1 MSALRPDDPE
11 NLLAQSNWLRRLARG
26 LVRDEDAAEDLA
38 QDTWV
43 AALRAKPAELQAWM
57 TVVARNFARRGKRD
71 AGLRAAHEPHGA
83 REERVEGPDEIAAR
97 VELQRKLAEALLA
110 LEEPFRSALVLR
122 YLDGLSSIEVAERLD
137 CSHDAARQ
145 RISRGLAKL
154 REKLDRED
162 ERGRAGWMSALVP
175 LVHAPKTTIT
185 GGLLL
190 MGTKTKLVAA
200 LAVAA
205 LGLWIWKGPLAPSA
219 LEPEAHSAAPLAP
232 ASEPKPETA
241 PVAELDSSHTD
252 TRAAVEIPTAASR
265 AANPAPENVLRGI
278 VLDPRDR
285 PVEGALVRATSSLS
299 YDYQMLDL
307 VVAARTEEAGRT
319 QSAADGRFELTLDPA
334 RFYQL
339 SVEKPGFAAAT
350 LGRRRTGET
359 VTVHLPFSTA
369 IEGHVT
375 QGEQHLPVA
384 NAHMRAFPN
393 GNVTLDGAMFEQ
405 TATTDAR
412 GFYRLDSVP
421 PGPLF
426 LEASAQGL
434 PTSNWFELQAES
446 GKTLTQDVNLAAQA
460 WFRGHVLD
468 AQTRAP
474 IEGAELGTIWVLEH
488 TARSDATGAF
498 TLPLDGGS
506 DGQIYVRAA
515 GYGFQ
520 NFPQAADAEQKGA
533 DGLELLMQPA
543 RKASGRVVDEQARP
557 IAGAYVAAC
566 GTDFGAVQRHDW
578 VGATTDAEGRYTIA
592 DLRPDLA
599 HSLFVR
605 AQGFGSC
612 VYEFPASEKTQTQ
625 IQLDDVVLRPA
636 GSISGF
642 VVDENDKPIP
652 DLRLSLRGANADR
665 GRWDKRGGAFLDTYV
680 AEREGRSDDRGAF
693 TFDELAAGEYEVVL
707 RRDSHQV
714 TANHAVSL
722 QSGERRGGIK
732 LTVPTGLTLEG
743 RVRDHEGNS
752 VVGVYVSI
760 EPTAPGLSDCDV
772 RSDKDGRF
780 AAHGI
785 VPGRYRIQLWPRPN
799 DTDPP
804 AEKFFVHTVFED
816 QRADGHAL
824 ELVIEDGVW
833 LKGVVVEADGTPAA
847 GVLVSA
853 HEEHSEFGQSGL
865 TDAQGRFRLG
875 VEHDKPLLVEAKRTT
890 GQAGLGR
897 SLPSDDDPSHWGRVP
912 QAVGGGP
919 EVRVVMPAK

>member
-1 MSALRPDDPE
+1 MLRWP
-11 NLLAQSNWLRRLARG
+11 RRPG
-26 LVRDEDAAEDLA
+26 
-38 QDTWV
+38 
-43 AALRAKPAELQAWM
+43 
-57 TVVARNFARRGKRD
+57 
-71 AGLRAAHEPHGA
+71 
-83 REERVEGPDEIAAR
+83 
-97 VELQRKLAEALLA
+97 
-110 LEEPFRSALVLR
+110 
-122 YLDGLSSIEVAERLD
+122 SIQVAERLSI
-137 CSHDAARQ
+137 SHDAARQ
-145 RISRGLAKL
+145 RLSRGVAKL
-154 REKLDRED
+154 RERLDREH
-162 ERGRAGWMSALVP
+162 EGGRAGWMAALVP
-175 LVHAPKTTIT
+175 FTHVPHASIT

-190 MGTKTKLVAA
+190 MGTKTKIAA
-200 LAVAA
+200 LLAVAA
-205 LGLWIWKGPLAPSA
+205 LGLWIWKGPLAPE
-219 LEPEAHSAAPLAP
+219 LPEPDVHSAAPSPLAP
-232 ASEPKPETA
+232 EPAHEAQSAPALDTAHSESR
-241 PVAELDSSHTD
+241 V
-252 TRAAVEIPTAASR
+252 AVEIPTPESR

-285 PVEGALVRATSSLS
+285 PVAGAQIVAASSLS

-307 VVAARTEEAGRT
+307 VVAARTEVAGHA
-319 QSAADGRFELTLDPA
+319 QSSADGRFELTLDPA
-334 RFYQL
+334 RFYQIA
-339 SVEKPGFAAAT
+339 VEKPGFAAAT

-359 VTVHLPFSTA
+359 VTVHLPFGAA

-384 NAHMRAFPN
+384 NAHVRAFPN
-393 GNVTLDGAMFEQ
+393 GNVTLDGARFEQ
-405 TATTDAR
+405 STTTDAS

-434 PTSNWFELQAES
+434 PTSNWFELQAEQ
-446 GKTLTQDVNLAAQA
+446 GKTLTQDVKLATQA

-474 IEGAELGTIWVLEH
+474 IEGAVLGTIWVLQH
-488 TARSDATGAF
+488 TVRSDASGAF

-520 NFPQAADAEQKGA
+520 NFPQAAEAEHKGA
-533 DGLELLMQPA
+533 DDLELLLQPA

-578 VGATTDAEGRYTIA
+578 VGATTDAQGRYVIA

-612 VYEFPASEKTQTQ
+612 VYEFPPRETTESTIT
-625 IQLDDVVLRPA
+625 LDDVVLHPA
-636 GSISGF
+636 GSISGL
-642 VVDENDKPIP
+642 VVDENDKPLP
-652 DLRLSLRGANADR
+652 DLRLSLRGTNADR
-665 GRWDKRGGAFLDTYV
+665 GRWDTRGGAFLDSYV

-693 TFDELAAGEYEVVL
+693 SFDELAAGEYEVEL

-714 TANHAVSL
+714 TAKQAVSL
-722 QSGERRGGIK
+722 KSGERRAGIK
-732 LTVPTGLTLEG
+732 LTVPNGLTLEG
-743 RVRDHEGNS
+743 RVRNREGNG

-772 RSDKDGRF
+772 QSGEDGRF

-785 VPGRYRIQLWPRPN
+785 VPGVYRIQLWPRPN

-804 AEKFFVHTVFED
+804 AETFFVHTVFEA
-816 QRADGHAL
+816 QRADGHPL
-824 ELVIEDGVW
+824 DLVIEDGVW
-833 LKGVVVEADGTPAA
+833 LTGVVVEADGTPAP

-853 HEEHSEFGQSGL
+853 REESSEFGQTGL
-865 TDAQGRFRLG
+865 TDGQGRFRIG
-875 VEHDKPLLVEAKRTT
+875 VEHDKPLVVEAKRTV
-890 GQAGLGR
+890 GQAGLAR
-897 SLPSDDDPSHWGRVP
+897 RLPTDDDPSRWGRVP

-919 EVRVVMPAK
+919 ELRIVMPAK